1 MDFLT
6 KELVDTIHYSDVKK
20 DRYHTR
26 KIVINGR
33 PYVKIGNRTATSVI
47 VLLYK
52 VFNPSVEHSEYL
64 ALMGVARQNPKDIN
78 ITVEEGYEVAYENA
92 LISPVATVKYIN
104 KPSKID
110 ILNLIDVYYNTLPQ
124 EFEYT
129 QKELLEMGEYVSKLD
144 YYDEY
149 YNGYKKL
156 SYKYMDA
163 KK

>member
-33 PYVKIGNRTATSVI
+33 PYIKIGNRTATSVI

-64 ALMGVARQNPKDIN
+64 ALMGVARQNPKDKN

-110 ILNLIDVYYNTLPQ
+110 ILNLIDAYYNTLPQ

-129 QKELLEMGEYVSKLD
+129 QKELLKMGEHVSKYD

-156 SYKYMDA
+156 QIYGH

>member
-6 KELVDTIHYSDVKK
+6 KELVDTIHYSNVKK
-20 DRYHTR
+20 DRYYTKR
-26 KIVINGR
+26 IVINGR

-52 VFNPSVEHSEYL
+52 AFNPSIKHSEYL

-104 KPSKID
+104 KPSKVD
-110 ILNLIDVYYNTLPQ
+110 ILNLIDAYCNTLPQ
-124 EFEYT
+124 EFEHT
-129 QKELLEMGEYVSKLD
+129 QKELLEMGEHVARSD

-156 SYKYMDA
+156 QIYGR